1 VARAVAFLAS
11 AESGLMTGA
20 IVDFDQSVRG
30 AYDAT
35 PQPPE
40 KLFELRAAE

>member
-1 VARAVAFLAS
+1 
-11 AESGLMTGA
+11 MTGA

-40 KLFELRAAE
+40 RLFELRAAE